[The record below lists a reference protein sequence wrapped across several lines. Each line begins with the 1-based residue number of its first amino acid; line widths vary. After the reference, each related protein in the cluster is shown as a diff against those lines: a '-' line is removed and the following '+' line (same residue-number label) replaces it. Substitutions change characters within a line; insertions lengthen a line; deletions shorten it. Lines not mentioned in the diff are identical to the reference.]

1 MPQKLKKLY
10 DPLTGGLLTE
20 VNPLAFKE
28 TFTTDELNCVVTR
41 KFGRSPRLGYE
52 FGDISVGFG
61 NVISLA
67 DVDYKTQPFNVA
79 SWPNPDNVPSKQ
91 FMVAQVQGGRI
102 IIYDVTD
109 PFNPAYKKQF
119 NGLPRLPGV
128 TTLTKDFKM
137 FHGKGAFFVCSP
149 EIDSFIVKYDYL
161 SDTFTR
167 TYLSFKVRD
176 FDQFPADEDFDA
188 HPVNPSNKYIY
199 NLKNQGWLP
208 QNNQTGDPID
218 LYKQVTGTFPSLAE
232 QWFVAK
238 RPENDGREV
247 QFNPDAMQS
256 FYFGSSQAPSGHFIY
271 DAFLFDRNTKAN
283 DQTLPTEVKNKRMSS
298 GTFGFGRAWWTDGE
312 LIYFSQTITDDILK
326 SQLCHQAG
334 DPTAEF
340 FSDIVD
346 TDGGVISIVEANDIK
361 ALVTTRDSIMAFAEN
376 GVWVI
381 TGGEGDLFKP
391 SNFRIYQASTIGIVG
406 PLSYAKIDE
415 LPMWIAPN
423 GIMTFKF
430 DDVNQEYLPVNI
442 TDTTIRDYFFN
453 TMQNKSQSRI
463 YYDELDFK
471 TYIMWGTT
479 ADYFNRALVIDM
491 RNGAKHP
498 WEFEDDSAKR
508 FIIGAFNIQGS
519 INVSSN
525 VSVIDGFGN
534 SVIDSAGNQIVTSEG
549 VQDLTITTNLFFV
562 HQLIGESSQVLQFGQ
577 FTQGTLLDFD
587 NTTGYN
593 TFIESGT
600 LVEEQFSSEKKIPYL
615 WTYFTENLD
624 GSACTVKA
632 KWDFSIDELS
642 NDQTASAPVYISQ
655 GPFRS
660 INRTRVKLPGHG
672 ESLKIRYE
680 GTPGKD
686 FEILGFSLLWEIQ

>member
-28 TFTTDELNCVVTR
+28 TFTTDELNCIVTR

-52 FGDISVGFG
+52 TGDITPSFG
-61 NVISLA
+61 NVIATS
-67 DVDYKTQPFNVA
+67 DTDFKTQPLDIA
-79 SWPNPDNVPSKQ
+79 SWPNPGNTPGKQ
-91 FMVAQVQGGRI
+91 FMVAQVQSGRI
-102 IIYDVTD
+102 NIFDVTD
-109 PFNPAYKKQF
+109 PFNPVFKKQF
-119 NGLPRLPGV
+119 NDLVRRPGV
-128 TTLTKDFKM
+128 INVTQRFKM
-137 FHGKGAFFVCSP
+137 FYGKGAFFVCSP
-149 EIDSFIVKYDYL
+149 EIEAFVIEFDYL
-161 SDTFTR
+161 KDTFTQ
-167 TYLSFKVRD
+167 TYLTFKVRD
-176 FDQFPADEDFDA
+176 FDQFPPDEDFDA

-199 NLKNQGWLP
+199 NLKNQGWVP

-218 LYKQVTGTFPSLAE
+218 LYRQVTGTFPSLAE

-271 DAFLFDRNTKAN
+271 DAFLFDRSQKVN

-298 GTFGFGRAWWTDGE
+298 GTFGFGRAWWSDGE
-312 LIYFSQTITDDILK
+312 LIYFSQTITDDVLK

-361 ALVTTRDSIMAFAEN
+361 ALVTTRDSILAFAEN

-391 SNFRIYQASTIGIVG
+391 ANFRIYQASTIGIVSSH
-406 PLSYAKIDE
+406 SYVKVDE

-430 DDVNQEYLPVNI
+430 DDVNQEYLPVNV
-442 TDTTIRDYFFN
+442 TETTIRDYFFN
-453 TMQNKSQSRI
+453 TMQNKTQCRL

-471 TYIMWGTT
+471 VYIMWGTT
-479 ADYFNRALVIDM
+479 PNYFNRALVIDM

-498 WEFEDDSAKR
+498 WEFEDQTGTK
-508 FIIGAFNIQGS
+508 FIVGAFNIQGA
-519 INVSSN
+519 INVSS
-525 VSVIDGFGN
+525 SVGVVDGFTNRVVVNGDP
-534 SVIDSAGNQIVTSEG
+534 VVTSDS
-549 VQDLTITTNLFFV
+549 VQDLAITTNLFFV
-562 HQLIGESSQVLQFGQ
+562 HQFIDTAQFIQFGQ
-577 FTQGTLLDFD
+577 FTQGTLLDFNNSVGFD
-587 NTTGYN
+587 

-600 LVEEQFSSEKKIPYL
+600 LSEEQFSSEKKIPYL

-624 GSACTVKA
+624 DSACTVKA
-632 KWDFSIDELS
+632 KWDFSIDPLS
-642 NDQTASAPVYISQ
+642 NDQTTSAPVYVSQ

-660 INRTRVKLPGHG
+660 INRTRVKLPGQG

-680 GTPGKD
+680 GTPGKN